1 MFKIINH
8 RNNCYLNTILQLFLN
23 SKVKN
28 LVLSI
33 LTGINNNIIDPSNI
47 LKLLSN
53 DIDIKIQNDAH
64 EAFIKLIDK
73 IPKLKP
79 YFEGII
85 KYEFLCNNCNIK
97 RKKYEIFYSLILYD
111 TNIKNN
117 FKNSLETESC
127 NIFCDVCNCNTFTN
141 KKNIYKK
148 LPDILVF
155 FNILK
160 LDIEIFNNLIINNKN
175 YILIAIIK
183 HIGNQNNGH
192 YFFIDIKNQVTYDD
206 MNITKN
212 ESIDNKNS
220 YLIIYEL
227 EDTI

>member
-33 LTGINNNIIDPSNI
+33 LTRINNNIIDPSNI

-64 EAFIKLIDK
+64 EAYIKLIDK

-79 YFEGII
+79 SFEGII
-85 KYEFLCNNCNIK
+85 KYEFLCNKCNIK
-97 RKKYEIFYSLILYD
+97 RKKYEKFYSLILYD

-192 YFFIDIKNQVTYDD
+192 YFFIDIKNKVTCDD

-227 EDTI
+227 ENTI